1 MRPRQTVMHCPC
13 GNAKVLAKG
22 LCATC
27 YTLKRQDEEHF
38 GGHREE
44 VLKRDGYRCRVPG
57 CTTVKRGKRSIAV
70 HHREPGNS
78 NPAKM
83 LTLCLV
89 CHAKVTRTLFVEAD
103 WPDFLRVLW
112 REQHPDGHEQ
122 SALRFD
128 RLQPS
133 ATNQNLFTYLEG
145 DSPGNDPHT
154 NR

>member
-1 MRPRQTVMHCPC
+1 MKKPQQIVMHCPC

-27 YTLKRQDEEHF
+27 YTFKRQDEEYF

-44 VLKRDGYRCRVPG
+44 VLRRDGYRCCVPG

-83 LTLCLV
+83 LTLCLA
-89 CHAKVTRTLFVEAD
+89 CHAKVTRTLHVD
-103 WPDFLRVLW
+103 GHWPELLRVLW

-122 SALRFD
+122 GTLDFT
-128 RLQPS
+128 RLKAQ
-133 ATNQNLFTYLEG
+133 AERQQLF
-145 DSPGNDPHT
+145 N
-154 NR
+154 